1 MFGVYA
7 RQTFYTSGLACAP
20 RTPMGPASASRRST
34 LVARSNFTPGILSLT
49 DGLPVHQVMRQIRP
63 QIRQPPG
70 VCTNVSS
77 YQPVPF

>member
-1 MFGVYA
+1 M
-7 RQTFYTSGLACAP
+7 R
-20 RTPMGPASASRRST
+20 PASASRRST
-34 LVARSNFTPGILSLT
+34 LVARSNFTPGMPSLT